1 MILNKKY
8 STALLILLAAQA
20 MFSQKKDENIGTEV
34 VNVVKP
40 YTPTI
45 SDAFKLKE
53 TPKMEDEDN
62 EKKEEIKYN
71 IFSFPVAS
79 TFTPSK
85 GRAAGVDKKK
95 QDQLFSNFATIG
107 LGNYGTIIGEL
118 YVTEPVG
125 DNSFV
130 SGMVR
135 HISSQGGVKN
145 TFLDSNYHDSS
156 INLTYG
162 YNVQNLS
169 WKVDAGYQNQ
179 AYNWYGLPEGFSAS
193 LSPDA
198 VNSILNNINP
208 EHTYHNINVGS
219 VVELDESIFNR
230 VEVQYN
236 RFWDSYKS
244 EENRLIIKPKI
255 SFDVNDLQI
264 QSNFVVDYV
273 GGSFNQPFYEFTP
286 SQYGFLNI
294 GIQPSF
300 SLVRNDWSFN
310 IGASAYYS
318 MDIEN
323 DKNSFYIYPNV
334 TASID
339 LVGDLMVFYAGA
351 EGGLQQ
357 NSYRDFSNINPYLS
371 PEFVVNPTDKQYD
384 LFAGLKG
391 KLASSVGYNIRAS
404 YTNERNKAF
413 FRSNDYNEQSVLPSY
428 AFGNSF
434 AIAYGKLRT
443 ISFYGEL
450 KADFSDKVAVGI
462 NGSFSDYG
470 VEEVAEAW
478 NMPAIKIGA
487 NLEVA
492 FTDKISAGADFF
504 FTGERKDFQQFSS
517 IIGDATVVTLESYFD
532 ANIHVNYKFSDR
544 LNFFLRGNNLANKS
558 YEKWLDYKVQGLQ
571 GVVGASYKFDF

>member
-1 MILNKKY
+1 MILNTKY
-8 STALLILLAAQA
+8 STALLILLAAQT

-53 TPKMEDEDN
+53 TPKMDDEDN

-95 QDQLFSNFATIG
+95 SEQLYPNFATFG
-107 LGNYGTIIGEL
+107 VGNYGTILGEL
-118 YVTEPVG
+118 YVTREVG
-125 DNSFV
+125 DNSYI
-130 SGMVR
+130 SGMLR
-135 HISSQGGVKN
+135 HLSSEGGVKN
-145 TFLDSNYHDSS
+145 IFLDDDYRDSS
-156 INLTYG
+156 LDLTYG

-179 AYNWYGLPEGFSAS
+179 SYNWYGLPKEFAAS
-193 LSPDA
+193 LSPEA
-198 VNSILNNINP
+198 VGVIVHSINP
-208 EHTYHNINVGS
+208 QHTYHNFNVGS
-219 VVELDESIFNR
+219 VVELNESIFNR
-230 VEVQYN
+230 VEVKYN

-244 EENRLIIKPKI
+244 EENRLIVKPKI
-255 SFDVNDLQI
+255 SFDINDLQI

-273 GGSFNQPFYEFTP
+273 GGSFNKPHYDFTP
-286 SQYGFLNI
+286 ANYGFANI

-310 IGASAYYS
+310 IGASAFYS
-318 MDIEN
+318 MDLEN
-323 DKNSFYIYPNV
+323 DKSSFYIYPNV

-339 LVGDLMVFYAGA
+339 IVGDLMVFYAGA

-357 NSYRDFSNINPYLS
+357 NSYRDFTNINSYMS
-371 PEFVVNPTDKQYD
+371 PEFGVAPTDRQYD
-384 LFAGLKG
+384 FFAGLKG

-413 FRSNDYNEQSVLPSY
+413 FKSNDYNEQSELPNY

-434 AIAYGKLRT
+434 GIAYGNLRT

-450 KADFSDKVAVGI
+450 KADFTDKVSAGI

-470 VEEVAEAW
+470 VDGVAEAW

-492 FTDKISAGADFF
+492 ITDKISAGTDLF
-504 FTGERKDFQQFSS
+504 FTGERKDIQQFSS
-517 IIGDATVVTLESYFD
+517 LVGETGVRTLESYFD

-544 LNFFLRGNNLANKS
+544 LNFFLRGNNLANKN
-558 YEKWLDYKVQGLQ
+558 YEKWLDYPVQGLQ
-571 GVVGASYKFDF
+571 GVIGASYKFDF

>member
-8 STALLILLAAQA
+8 STALLILLAAQTL
-20 MFSQKKDENIGTEV
+20 FSQKKDENIGTEV

-53 TPKMEDEDN
+53 TPKMDDEDN
-62 EKKEEIKYN
+62 TKKEEIKYN

-85 GRAAGVDKKK
+85 GRAAGVDRKKSE
-95 QDQLFSNFATIG
+95 QLFSNFATIG
-107 LGNYGTIIGEL
+107 LGNYGTILGEL
-118 YVTEPVG
+118 YVTQPVG
-125 DNSFV
+125 DNSYV
-130 SGMVR
+130 SGMLR
-135 HISSQGGVKN
+135 HLSSEGGVKN
-145 TFLDSNYHDSS
+145 IFLDDDYNDSS
-156 INLTYG
+156 LDLTYG
-162 YNVQNLS
+162 YNVQNLT

-179 AYNWYGLPEGFSAS
+179 SYNWYGLPRGFAAS
-193 LSPDA
+193 LSPEA
-198 VNSILNNINP
+198 IGSIIGNINP
-208 EHTYHNINVGS
+208 EHTYHNIHVGS
-219 VVELDESIFNR
+219 VVELGESMFSR
-230 VEVQYN
+230 VEVKYN

-244 EENRLIIKPKI
+244 EENRLIIKPKF
-255 SFDVNDLQI
+255 SFDINDLQI
-264 QSNFVVDYV
+264 QTNFVVDYV
-273 GGSFNQPFYEFTP
+273 GGSFNQPHYAITP
-286 SQYGFLNI
+286 AEYGFANI
-294 GIQPSF
+294 GVQPSF

-310 IGASAYYS
+310 IGASVFYS
-318 MDIEN
+318 MDVEN
-323 DKNSFYIYPNV
+323 DKSSLYIYPNV

-357 NSYRDFSNINPYLS
+357 NSYREFSNINPYIS
-371 PEFVVNPTDKQYD
+371 PEFGVAPTDKQYD
-384 LFAGLKG
+384 FFAGLKG

-413 FRSNDYNEQSVLPSY
+413 FKSNDYIEQAVLPSY

-434 AIAYGKLRT
+434 GIVYGDLRT

-450 KADFSDKVAVGI
+450 KADFSDKISVGV

-470 VEEVAEAW
+470 VEGVAEAW

-487 NLEVA
+487 NVEVA

-504 FTGERKDFQQFSS
+504 FTGERKDVQQFSS
-517 IIGDATVVTLESYFD
+517 VIGDSSVRTLESYFD
-532 ANIHVNYKFSDR
+532 ANIHVHYKFNER
-544 LNFFLRGNNLANKS
+544 LNFFIRGNNLANKS
-558 YEKWLDYKVQGLQ
+558 YEKWLDYPVQGLQ

>member
-8 STALLILLAAQA
+8 STALLILLAAQT

-53 TPKMEDEDN
+53 TPKMQDEDN
-62 EKKEEIKYN
+62 DKKEEIKYN

-95 QDQLFSNFATIG
+95 SEQLFSNFAT
-107 LGNYGTIIGEL
+107 LGVGNFGTILGEL
-118 YVTEPVG
+118 YVTHPVG
-125 DNSFV
+125 DNSYL
-130 SGMVR
+130 SGMFR
-135 HISSQGGVKN
+135 HISSEGGVKKTVLDDNYNN
-145 TFLDSNYHDSS
+145 TSLD
-156 INLTYG
+156 LTYG
-162 YNVQNLS
+162 YNVQGLA
-169 WKVDAGYQNQ
+169 WKADFGYQNQ
-179 AYNWYGLPEGFSAS
+179 SYNWYGLPEGFAES
-193 LSPDA
+193 LTPEA
-198 VNSILNNINP
+198 TTAIINSINP
-208 EHTYHNINVGS
+208 EHTYHNVNIGS
-219 VVELDESIFNR
+219 VVELSESIFNR
-230 VEVQYN
+230 VEVKYN

-244 EENRLIIKPKI
+244 EENRLIVKPKI

-264 QSNFVVDYV
+264 QTNFVVDYV
-273 GGSFNQPFYEFTP
+273 GGSFKQPFYEFMP
-286 SQYGFLNI
+286 AQYGFANI

-310 IGASAYYS
+310 IGASAFYS
-318 MDIEN
+318 MDVEN
-323 DKNSFYIYPNV
+323 TKNSFYIYPNV

-357 NSYRDFSNINPYLS
+357 NSYREFSNANPYLS
-371 PEFVVNPTDKQYD
+371 PEFSVNPTDKQYD
-384 LFAGLKG
+384 IFAGLKG

-413 FRSNDYNEQSVLPSY
+413 FKSNDYDEQSVLPSY

-434 AIAYGKLRT
+434 GVAYGNLRT
-443 ISFYGEL
+443 IGFYGEL
-450 KADFSDKVAVGI
+450 KADFSDKVSVGV
-462 NGSFSDYG
+462 NGSFSDYS
-470 VEEVAEAW
+470 VTAVQEAW
-478 NMPAIKIGA
+478 NLPAVKFGA
-487 NLEVA
+487 NVEFA

-504 FTGERKDFQQFSS
+504 FIGERKDIQQFSS
-517 IIGDATVVTLESYFD
+517 IIGDSSVQTLESYFD
-532 ANIHVNYKFSDR
+532 ANIHVDYKFNER
-544 LNFFLRGNNLANKS
+544 LNFFIKGNNLANNS
-558 YEKWLDYKVQGLQ
+558 YEKWLGYPVQGLQ
-571 GVVGASYKFDF
+571 GVIGASYKFDF

>member
-8 STALLILLAAQA
+8 STALLVLLAAQT

-34 VNVVKP
+34 INVVKP

-95 QDQLFSNFATIG
+95 QEQLFSNFATIG

-118 YVTEPVG
+118 YVTHPVG

-130 SGMVR
+130 SGMLR
-135 HISSQGGVKN
+135 HTSSEGGIKKSV
-145 TFLDSNYHDSS
+145 LDDDYNDSS
-156 INLTYG
+156 LDLTYG

-179 AYNWYGLPEGFSAS
+179 SYNWYGLPAGFAEN
-193 LSPDA
+193 LSPEA
-198 VNSILNNINP
+198 TTAIINSIAP
-208 EHTYHNINVGS
+208 EHTYHNVHVGS
-219 VVELDESIFNR
+219 VVELNEGIFNR
-230 VEVQYN
+230 VEVKYN

-244 EENRLIIKPKI
+244 EENRLIVKPKL

-264 QSNFVVDYV
+264 QTNFVVDYV
-273 GGSFNQPFYEFTP
+273 GGSFKQPFYAFTP
-286 SQYGFLNI
+286 ANYGFVNI
-294 GIQPSF
+294 GVNPSF

-310 IGASAYYS
+310 IGASAFYS
-318 MDIEN
+318 MDMEN
-323 DKNSFYIYPNV
+323 DKNTFYIYPNV

-357 NSYRDFSNINPYLS
+357 NSYRDFTNINPYMS
-371 PEFVVNPTDKQYD
+371 PEFGVAPTDKQYD

-391 KLASSVGYNIRAS
+391 KLASSVGYNLRAS
-404 YTNERNKAF
+404 YKNERNKAF
-413 FRSNDYNEQSVLPSY
+413 FKSNDYEEQMVLPSY

-434 AIAYGKLRT
+434 GIAYGNLRT
-443 ISFYGEL
+443 IGFYGEL
-450 KADFSDKVAVGI
+450 KADFSDKVSVGI
-462 NGSFSDYG
+462 NGSFSDYS
-470 VEEVAEAW
+470 VTDVAQAW
-478 NMPAIKIGA
+478 NMPAIKVGA
-487 NLEVA
+487 NIEVA

-504 FTGERKDFQQFSS
+504 FVGERKDLQQFSS
-517 IIGDATVVTLESYFD
+517 VLTEANVITLESYFD
-532 ANIHVNYKFSDR
+532 ANIHVDYKFNER
-544 LNFFLRGNNLANKS
+544 LNFFIRGNNLANKS
-558 YEKWLDYKVQGLQ
+558 YEKWLDYPVQGLQ
-571 GVVGASYKFDF
+571 GVIGASYKFDF

>member
-8 STALLILLAAQA
+8 STALLILLAAQT

-53 TPKMEDEDN
+53 TPKMDDEDN

-95 QDQLFSNFATIG
+95 QDHLFSNFATIG
-107 LGNYGTIIGEL
+107 LGNFGTIIGEL
-118 YVTEPVG
+118 YVTQPVG

-130 SGMVR
+130 SGMLQ
-135 HISSQGGVKN
+135 HHSSEGGVKKI
-145 TFLDSNYHDSS
+145 FLDDDYRNTALD
-156 INLTYG
+156 LTYG

-179 AYNWYGLPEGFSAS
+179 SYNWYGLPEGFAAN
-193 LSPDA
+193 LSPEA
-198 VNSILNNINP
+198 TSEIINSINP
-208 EHTYHNINVGS
+208 QHTYHNFNLGS
-219 VVELDESIFNR
+219 VVELNESIFNR
-230 VEVQYN
+230 VEVKYN

-255 SFDVNDLQI
+255 SFDINDLQI
-264 QSNFVVDYV
+264 QSKFVVDYV
-273 GGSFNQPFYEFTP
+273 SGSFNQPYYAFTP
-286 SQYGFLNI
+286 AKYGFANI

-310 IGASAYYS
+310 IGASAFYS

-339 LVGDLMVFYAGA
+339 VVGDLMVFYAGA

-357 NSYRDFSNINPYLS
+357 NSYRDFTNINPYMS
-371 PEFVVNPTDKQYD
+371 PEFGVAPTDKQYD

-413 FRSNDYNEQSVLPSY
+413 FKSNDYDEQAVLPSY

-434 AIAYGKLRT
+434 GIAYGNLRT
-443 ISFYGEL
+443 IGFYGEL
-450 KADFSDKVAVGI
+450 KADFTDKVSIGI
-462 NGSFSDYG
+462 NGSFSDYS
-470 VEEVAEAW
+470 VTDVAEAW
-478 NMPAIKIGA
+478 NMPAIIIGA
-487 NLEVA
+487 NAEVA

-504 FTGERKDFQQFSS
+504 FTGERKDLQQFSS
-517 IIGDATVVTLESYFD
+517 IIGEATVVTLESYFD
-532 ANIHVNYKFSDR
+532 ANIHVNYKFNER
-544 LNFFLRGNNLANKS
+544 LNLFIRGNNLANKS
-558 YEKWLDYKVQGLQ
+558 YEKWLDYPVQGLQ
-571 GVVGASYKFDF
+571 GVIGASYKFDF